1 MKAKAI
7 VPITFLSDFSNAA
20 IIFAFTLALKGAAP
34 VWFSLLWGGYYGA
47 SFIIHAIM
55 GLFIDKL
62 QPVNTMLFSEVA
74 RFILMV
80 GLMGFYDQSK
90 FQIYEFIVIIVL
102 IGFVEPIFHP
112 AEIKLIYHFFK
123 AKELDKINSILEL
136 SDQTMSIA
144 APIIM
149 TYVSENW
156 GFKMALLIIACILML
171 SIGVVAFTKVE
182 IPEAK
187 LTGDTTAHQTT
198 TGMFDGYKYVLRK
211 RSLKS
216 ASLVLFFANF
226 GFGVLTPLLLP
237 FLGEMSISNET
248 TLYMMLNIAESSG
261 VILGAFLFFRF
272 SGKFEQVASVFQVI
286 IVGICFILVAFLF
299 SNNLILILI
308 YSVIGLSSAFFNIQN
323 NLSFQRHTA
332 EFIVGKV
339 YAFKG
344 MVTVLGFVFGT
355 YAGGVMGRFLSIRIL
370 FIITG
375 CVVTASAIAVKVRET
390 VQNGS

>member
-1 MKAKAI
+1 
-7 VPITFLSDFSNAA
+7 
-20 IIFAFTLALKGAAP
+20 
-34 VWFSLLWGGYYGA
+34 
-47 SFIIHAIM
+47 
-55 GLFIDKL
+55 
-62 QPVNTMLFSEVA
+62 
-74 RFILMV
+74 
-80 GLMGFYDQSK
+80 
-90 FQIYEFIVIIVL
+90 
-102 IGFVEPIFHP
+102 
-112 AEIKLIYHFFK
+112 
-123 AKELDKINSILEL
+123 
-136 SDQTMSIA
+136 
-144 APIIM
+144 
-149 TYVSENW
+149 
-156 GFKMALLIIACILML
+156 
-171 SIGVVAFTKVE
+171 
-182 IPEAK
+182 
-187 LTGDTTAHQTT
+187 
-198 TGMFDGYKYVLRK
+198 
-211 RSLKS
+211 
-216 ASLVLFFANF
+216 
-226 GFGVLTPLLLP
+226 
-237 FLGEMSISNET
+237 
-248 TLYMMLNIAESSG
+248 MMLNIAESSG